1 MLKIVSKFIANING
15 HIDGRLLLQ
24 QNQHFDT
31 CSHKFTNIQMV
42 VQLLVQ
48 QGRHEI
54 VRLLLDCMRSH
65 LLLLVV
71 MPRQVLSIG
80 VE

>member
-1 MLKIVSKFIANING
+1 
-15 HIDGRLLLQ
+15 
-24 QNQHFDT
+24 
-31 CSHKFTNIQMV
+31 MV
-42 VQLLVQ
+42 IQLLVQ
-48 QGRHEI
+48 QGHHEI

-80 VE
+80 VEYDMVAEY

>member
-1 MLKIVSKFIANING
+1 
-15 HIDGRLLLQ
+15 
-24 QNQHFDT
+24 
-31 CSHKFTNIQMV
+31 MV

-71 MPRQVLSIG
+71 MLFLYLRDTVILLVKKNRLIRSHFNTRIY
-80 VE
+80 E